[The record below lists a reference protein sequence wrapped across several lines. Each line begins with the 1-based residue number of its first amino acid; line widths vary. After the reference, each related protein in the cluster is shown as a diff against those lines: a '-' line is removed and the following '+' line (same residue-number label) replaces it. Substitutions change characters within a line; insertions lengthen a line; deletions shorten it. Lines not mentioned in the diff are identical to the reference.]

1 MESYFG
7 NVNDDEFS
15 RDRSHRANDRVND
28 LFNGKDLNDW
38 FGQDS
43 DELMDEEPIV
53 VIRFNKK
60 SR

>member
-38 FGQDS
+38 FDDS
-43 DELMDEEPIV
+43 DELMDEEPVV

>member
-38 FGQDS
+38 FDDS

>member
-38 FGQDS
+38 FDDS

-60 SR
+60 TR